1 MAGRVRAR
9 VRALTAVP
17 LLHRVV
23 YHFGRITGATDA
35 RFFVRPIAGL
45 LVIVAFA
52 SFAVAA
58 VEGPRDSVGGF
69 FGKVGSS
76 FYWAITM
83 VLGAGDSS
91 YVQTPGGYVISWLL
105 VLFGVAIV
113 GIITAALVGF
123 VIDFILK
130 EGQGMGA
137 AGFRDHIVVCGW
149 NPTARELIAE
159 LAGDEYTTK
168 IVVVHEADKNPA
180 GKGVYFVNGDPTDD
194 DDLRRAG
201 IEDAQAAIVCPSD
214 STNDADMRSI
224 LTVMA
229 IKSMA
234 PKVRTVVEANNP
246 GHVEHFQRARAD
258 EIVVP
263 SSITSRLM
271 ARSSLYPGLADI
283 VTNIVS
289 GGEGSELYRVDLPAE
304 YIGLTLDELAAKMRS
319 EHQATV
325 LGINRGG
332 TAYVNP
338 GTDFHLQPGD
348 DAVVVAESLGTLSP
362 LQVDDDF

>member
-1 MAGRVRAR
+1 MAGRVRSR

-17 LLHRVV
+17 FIHRVAF
-23 YHFGRITGATDA
+23 HFERITGATDA
-35 RFFVRPIAGL
+35 RFFVRPLLGL
-45 LVIVAFA
+45 AVIVAIA
-52 SFAVAA
+52 ATAVA
-58 VEGPRDSVGGF
+58 VIEGPRDSIGGF
-69 FGKVGSS
+69 IGKVGSS
-76 FYWAITM
+76 FYWAVTM

-113 GIITAALVGF
+113 GIITASLVGF

-149 NPTARELIAE
+149 NSTARELIAE
-159 LAGDEYTTK
+159 LAGEEYPTK
-168 IVVVHEADKNPA
+168 VVVVHEADKNPA
-180 GKGVYFVNGDPTDD
+180 GKGVYFVNGDPTEVE
-194 DDLRRAG
+194 DLRRAG
-201 IEDAQAAIVCPSD
+201 IEEAQAAIVCPSD
-214 STNDADMRSI
+214 SSNNADMRSI

-229 IKSMA
+229 VKSMA
-234 PKVRTVVEANNP
+234 PRVRTVVEANNP
-246 GHVEHFQRARAD
+246 GHVEHFERAKAD

-289 GGEGSELYRVDLPAE
+289 GGEGSELYRVDLPEE
-304 YIGLTLDELAAKMRS
+304 YIGLTLDDLAVKMRAD
-319 EHQATV
+319 HQATV

-338 GTDFHLQPGD
+338 GSDFRLQAGD
-348 DAVVVAESLGTLSP
+348 DAVVVAESLGKLSP
-362 LQVDDDF
+362 LRVDDDY